1 MAEIAAEQHEFGPFR
16 LDVAE
21 RRLERDGQPI
31 VLTDKLFELLLLL
44 VRHRG
49 RAMSKTELMRQ
60 LWPDTVVEENNLT
73 VNVSLLRK
81 ALGEGAG
88 DRRYIETL
96 PRRGYRFVAT
106 PDAARGSAKL
116 GPAAPAVAAQSQ
128 SAPLASAPVR
138 PFVGR
143 GRELHQVQR
152 RFEAAL
158 GGSGRLVFVT
168 GSAGM
173 GKTEFC
179 SQFMRPLAQRDELF
193 CAHGH
198 CFEHYGE
205 NEAYLPF
212 LELMAA
218 LLGSFDA
225 TQVQEVLRRHAPSW
239 YAQLPAA
246 WTEGEVARRPP
257 SDADQANA
265 SRMVRELGDALQAL
279 SQIRPLLLV
288 LEDIHWADPSSCD
301 VLRWIAQRIGDWRA
315 LVLATFRSDQV
326 ALENH
331 PLKQLFRDLLTH
343 DQCDEVSLPVLKASE
358 IHEYLTARFGNHDL
372 PDELGRLIARISEG
386 QPLFA
391 TRLVQLLLDRGDIQ
405 RQDERWLLARPVSE
419 IEWTVPD
426 TVRALIERKLESLP
440 TAEQRALTFA
450 SVVGVEF
457 SSALLSLLCDEEEV
471 SLEERLHELSRG
483 HRLLEFLGEE
493 TGFHGKVTSRYRFA
507 HVLYQN
513 VLYDRVASQR
523 RLWLHGR
530 IAEHLLAQHA
540 ADDHGGAAQIA
551 LHFEAA
557 RNPSRAIEFWMR
569 AADKASRL
577 HADREAKQHYA
588 RALGLVDAL
597 EPSARVALTIIL
609 YYNHACCCEKL
620 GDAAAGLR
628 EFQAMLENASSSE
641 FTDAGATAERAREM
655 VFDYFEQPWRDA
667 SSAYE
672 MARMPNQPR
681 SLGPSAIQCEAYWC
695 ISYTLFEADQLEEL
709 AAWGEAYL
717 RVAEQ
722 SSNEPRRAEAL
733 GWMAVR
739 QLELANLEQAFRL
752 ADESIRIAREIA
764 HPRALFVALCARA
777 KVYHRRGQYQPA
789 RVDQEESLSL
799 SVAAQSGVEGL
810 RDLGETLIQL
820 GDVASACAALE
831 QAEQVAARTERA
843 DWVQNVTLARAR
855 LYLELGAVEPALTQ
869 CSRAVDL
876 ARQNGARAP
885 EARSWIE
892 LGRAWVLAGDR
903 KQAADAL
910 QKGRSLASELAVAR
924 DPRRSLRY
932 VELHDRLQ
940 SELAHAEFQLLAAE
954 LELAAAHARHLLQ
967 WASESESLLHR
978 VLAHRMLAQVEL
990 ARGNDSRALEEVSQA
1005 AAALGEHPAPLL
1017 RLRVLASQGIV
1028 QQRAEPPATRAQR
1041 TLATAQAIV
1050 EQISG
1055 SIVDAQVLEAWNQA
1069 AVPRAV
1075 RDAWTLDR
1083 R

>member
-1 MAEIAAEQHEFGPFR
+1 
-16 LDVAE
+16 
-21 RRLERDGQPI
+21 
-31 VLTDKLFELLLLL
+31 
-44 VRHRG
+44 
-49 RAMSKTELMRQ
+49 MRQ

-81 ALGEGAG
+81 ALGEGAA

-96 PRRGYRFVAT
+96 PRRGYRFVAS
-106 PDAARGSAKL
+106 PDAAAQGSAKRDA
-116 GPAAPAVAAQSQ
+116 AAPAVAEQAQP
-128 SAPLASAPVR
+128 APLASAPVR

-143 GRELHQVQR
+143 ARELHQVQR
-152 RFEAAL
+152 RFEGAL
-158 GGSGRLVFVT
+158 SGGGRLVFVT

-179 SQFMRPLAQRDELF
+179 SQFVHPLAQREELF

-198 CFEHYGE
+198 CFEHYGA

-212 LELMAA
+212 LELMAT
-218 LLGSFDA
+218 LLGSSDS
-225 TQVQEVLRRHAPSW
+225 TQVADVLRRHAPSW

-246 WTEGEVARRPP
+246 WTKSEVPGLLP
-257 SDADQANA
+257 SAHQPNA

-288 LEDIHWADPSSCD
+288 VEDVHWADPSSCD
-301 VLRWIAQRIGDWRA
+301 VLRLIAQRISGWRA
-315 LVLATFRSDQV
+315 LVLATFRPDQV
-326 ALENH
+326 ALEND

-343 DQCDEVSLPVLKASE
+343 DQCDEVSLPVLEATE
-358 IHEYLTARFGNHDL
+358 IHDYLAARFGNHDL
-372 PDELGRLIARISEG
+372 PDELGSLIARTSEG

-405 RQDERWLLARPVSE
+405 RQNERWALARPVSE
-419 IEWTVPD
+419 LEWTVPD
-426 TVRALIERKLESLP
+426 SVRALIERKLESLP
-440 TAEQRALTFA
+440 TTEQRVLTFA

-457 SSALLSLLCDEEEV
+457 SSALLALLCDEEEV
-471 SLEERLHELSRG
+471 SLEERLHELARR
-483 HRLLEFLGEE
+483 HRLLESLGEE
-493 TGFHGKVTSRYRFA
+493 TGFDGKVTSRYRFA

-530 IAEHLLAQHA
+530 IAEHLLAEHA
-540 ADDHGGAAQIA
+540 AADHGGAAQIA

-569 AADKASRL
+569 AADNAARL

-597 EPSARVALTIIL
+597 APSARVALTIIL

-628 EFQAMLENASSSE
+628 EFQAMLEHASSPA
-641 FTDAGATAERAREM
+641 FTDAGASAERAREM

-667 SSAYE
+667 SSVYD

-695 ISYTLFEADQLEEL
+695 VSYTLFEADQLEQL
-709 AAWGEAYL
+709 APWGEAYL

-722 SSNEPRRAEAL
+722 SRNEPRRAEAL
-733 GWMAVR
+733 GWMAVC
-739 QLELANLEQAFRL
+739 QLELANLERAFRL
-752 ADESIRIAREIA
+752 ADESIRIARDIA
-764 HPRALFVALCARA
+764 HPRALFVALGARA
-777 KVYHRRGQYQPA
+777 KVYHRRGRYQPA
-789 RVDQEESLSL
+789 REDHEESLGL

-820 GDVASACAALE
+820 GNVASACAALE
-831 QAEQVAARTERA
+831 QAEQIAERTERA
-843 DWVQNVTLARAR
+843 AWVQNVTFATAR
-855 LYLELGAVEPALTQ
+855 LYLELGAVEPSLTQ
-869 CSRAVDL
+869 CARAVEL

-910 QKGRSLASELAVAR
+910 QKGRTLASELAVTR

-932 VELHDRLQ
+932 VELYDRLQ
-940 SELAHAEFQLLAAE
+940 SELAHAEFQLFAAE
-954 LELAAAHARHLLQ
+954 LDLAATHARNLLQ
-967 WASESESLLHR
+967 WAAESESLLHR
-978 VLAHRMLAQVEL
+978 VLAHRMLAHVEL
-990 ARGNDSRALEEVSQA
+990 ARGSHLRALEEVSLA
-1005 AAALGEHPAPLL
+1005 ATALGEHPAPLL
-1017 RLRVLASQGIV
+1017 RLRVLASQGLV
-1028 QQRAEPPATRAQR
+1028 QQRAGQATRAQQ
-1041 TLATAQAIV
+1041 TLITAQAIV

-1055 SIVDAQVLEAWNQA
+1055 SIVDARVLEAWNQA
-1069 AVPRAV
+1069 AVPRAI
-1075 RDAWTLDR
+1075 RDALRLDR